1 METVMNTPEKLVLR
15 IDANQPLANAIR
27 RSLAE
32 IPILAIDEV
41 EIYKNDSALYDEVL
55 AHRLGLI
62 PLKTEKSMSSKTK
75 VDFKLSKKGPCTV
88 YAEDLQG
95 AGKIIEPGIPIT
107 ILNEG
112 HQLELVAT
120 ARLGLGINH
129 AKHIPGLCYYRHL
142 LEIKSSLQS
151 DKIIQSSKAGL
162 IKPEKK
168 GQKWICD
175 LNDAELK
182 EIEQVD
188 KDSIQDSNEM
198 LLIVESYGNLPAK
211 DILTQAIKALES
223 NLDDF
228 EKKIK

>member
-1 METVMNTPEKLVLR
+1 
-15 IDANQPLANAIR
+15 
-27 RSLAE
+27 
-32 IPILAIDEV
+32 
-41 EIYKNDSALYDEVL
+41 
-55 AHRLGLI
+55 
-62 PLKTEKSMSSKTK
+62 MSSKTK